1 MQFEIGAALTC
12 HAEEEGEE
20 SMSTFDIKVS
30 IGWMPWGRFIEIDAV
45 VGTGSKHTLLSLE
58 ILSTLGNRSHSF

>member
-1 MQFEIGAALTC
+1 
-12 HAEEEGEE
+12 
-20 SMSTFDIKVS
+20 MSTFDIKVS